1 MSSEPD
7 RAAVMLKAAHA
18 SASEVVEDLEAT
30 LIEMRRDLHA
40 HPELS
45 WKEERTT
52 ERLAAALRTAGLEPE
67 LMPETTGLYV
77 DIGAGE
83 FAAGFRGDIDAL
95 PVQELTEL
103 PFASTHAGVTHAC
116 GHDIH
121 TTIALGVA
129 LSLQRLHQERIQD
142 GDPAGLGAKV
152 RVIFQPAEETM
163 PGGALEMVRQNV
175 LAPLPRI
182 FALHCDPRIEVG
194 LIGTRIGAITSAA
207 DVVRINVTGRGGHT
221 SRPHL
226 TEDMVSA
233 LAHIASTV
241 PAVLSRRVDVRSA
254 VSLVWGQIEAGSAH
268 NAIPAHGTLVG
279 TMRILD
285 AEAWRDAGALLDET
299 VEQVAAPWGVD
310 VELEHIRGV
319 PPVINNE
326 RETALLERA
335 GREVLGSEGLELAPQ
350 SMGGEDFAWMT
361 QELPGAMFRLGTKTP
376 GGIDF
381 DLHRGDYVPDERCI
395 GYGTKIMVTTAL
407 SAINELRRQ

>member
-1 MSSEPD
+1 MSSEPA
-7 RAAVMLKAAHA
+7 RRTVMLKAAHA
-18 SASEVVEDLEAT
+18 SAAELVDALEPE
-30 LIEMRRDLHA
+30 LISVRRDLHA

-52 ERLAAALRTAGLEPE
+52 EKLAAHLRSVGLDPQ

-77 DIGAGE
+77 DIGVGD

-95 PVQELTEL
+95 PVEELTEL
-103 PFASTHAGVTHAC
+103 DFASTHPGVTHAC

-121 TTIALGVA
+121 TTVALGVA
-129 LSLQRLHQERIQD
+129 LSLQQLHQDRIDD
-142 GDPAGLGAKV
+142 GDPDGLGAKV

-163 PGGALEMVRQNV
+163 PGGALEMVRQDV
-175 LAPLPRI
+175 LTPLPRI

-194 LIGTRIGAITSAA
+194 RIGTRIGAITSAA

-268 NAIPAHGTLVG
+268 NAIPASGTLVG

-285 AEAWRDAGALLDET
+285 ADAWRDAGKLLDEI
-299 VEQVAAPWGVD
+299 VEQVAAPYGVE

-326 RETALLERA
+326 RETTLLENA

-361 QELPGAMFRLGTKTP
+361 QELPGAMFRLGTNTP
-376 GGIDF
+376 GGPEF
-381 DLHRGDYVPDERCI
+381 DLHRGDYVPDERAI

-407 SAINELRRQ
+407 SAISELRRA

>member
-1 MSSEPD
+1 MSSEPA
-7 RAAVMLKAAHA
+7 RRTVMLKAAHA
-18 SASEVVEDLEAT
+18 SAADIVDQLEPT
-30 LIEMRRDLHA
+30 LIEVRRDLHQ

-52 ERLAAALRTAGLEPE
+52 ERLAQRLRAVGLEPQ

-77 DIGAGE
+77 DIGSGE

-95 PVQELTEL
+95 PVSEFTDL
-103 PFASTHAGVTHAC
+103 PYASTHDGVTHAC

-121 TTIALGVA
+121 TTVALGVA
-129 LSLQRLHQERIQD
+129 LSLQQLHQHRIDD
-142 GDPAGLGAKV
+142 GDPDGLGAKV

-163 PGGALEMVRQNV
+163 PGGALEMVRQGV
-175 LAPLPRI
+175 LEPLPRI

-194 LIGTRIGAITSAA
+194 TIGTRIGAITSAA

-268 NAIPAHGTLVG
+268 NAIPSSGMLVG

-285 AEAWRDAGALLDET
+285 AEAWRDAGKLLDEI
-299 VEQVAAPWGVD
+299 VEQVAAPYGVE

-326 RETALLERA
+326 RETTLLEHA
-335 GREVLGSEGLELAPQ
+335 GREVLGSDGLELAPQ

-376 GGIDF
+376 GGTDF
-381 DLHRGDYVPDERCI
+381 DLHRGDYTPDERCI
-395 GYGTKIMVTTAL
+395 GIGTKIMVTTAL
-407 SAINELRRQ
+407 SAISELRRS